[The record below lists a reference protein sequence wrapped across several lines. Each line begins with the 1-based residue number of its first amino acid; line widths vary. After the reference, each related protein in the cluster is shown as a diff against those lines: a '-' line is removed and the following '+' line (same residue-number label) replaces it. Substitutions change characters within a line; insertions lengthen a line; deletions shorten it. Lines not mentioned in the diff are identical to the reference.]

1 MSLTIEKVANGY
13 IVSHHDTRQIATAEH
28 VANFIRQF
36 WPDVADSII
45 RKSEPESAP
54 RMDDDLIQNG

>member
-36 WPDVADSII
+36 WPDVAEWIQ
-45 RKSEPESAP
+45 RKGEPETAP
-54 RMDDDLIQNG
+54 RMD